1 MSYAD
6 TGSNFI
12 RIHDDRAL
20 DGAEYGKWAS
30 DFAHAYYALV
40 KGEADL
46 GDMMERG
53 YEIWPQRMHDSPIDV
68 AQELFDAIP
77 HEKRRRYLAGGEA
90 YKAFEQWQAS
100 LAD

>member
-1 MSYAD
+1 MSYAEM
-6 TGSNFI
+6 GSSSI
-12 RIHDDRAL
+12 RTHDDRAL

-46 GDMMERG
+46 GDMMEQG
-53 YEIWPQRMHDSPIDV
+53 YDIWPQRMHDSPIDV

-77 HEKRRRYLAGGEA
+77 EEKRKRYLAGGEA

>member
-6 TGSNFI
+6 TGSSFI
-12 RIHDDRAL
+12 RTHDDRAL

-46 GDMMERG
+46 GDMMEQG

-68 AQELFDAIP
+68 AQELFEAIP
-77 HEKRRRYLAGGEA
+77 HEKRTRYLAGGEA

-100 LAD
+100 LSD

>member
-1 MSYAD
+1 MSYAE
-6 TGSNFI
+6 TGSGFI
-12 RIHDDRAL
+12 RTHDDRAL

-46 GDMMERG
+46 GDLMDRG
-53 YEIWPQRMHDSPIDV
+53 YELWPERMHESPLDV
-68 AQELFDAIP
+68 AQERFHAIP
-77 HEKRRRYLAGGEA
+77 EALRRRYLAGGEA
-90 YKAFEQWQAS
+90 YEAFERWQAS